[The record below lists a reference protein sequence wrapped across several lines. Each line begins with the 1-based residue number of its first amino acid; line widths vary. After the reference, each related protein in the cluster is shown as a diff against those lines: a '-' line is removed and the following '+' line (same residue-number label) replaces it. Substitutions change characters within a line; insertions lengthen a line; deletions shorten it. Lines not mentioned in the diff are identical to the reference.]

1 MTHAYM
7 TIVDSLKN
15 HGTTI
20 INRIKKNL
28 FITNPK
34 LRKFALLELFVI
46 VLVVILNFLQ
56 SLTLKIVCA
65 LTIVYVQLFLILQAP
80 KVIF

>member
-1 MTHAYM
+1 M

-15 HGTTI
+15 QGTTI
-20 INRIKKNL
+20 KNRLKQNL

-34 LRKFALLELFVI
+34 LRKYALLELFAI
-46 VLVVILNFLQ
+46 ALVVILNFLQ
-56 SLTLKIVCA
+56 ALTLKIVCA
-65 LTIVYVQLFLILQAP
+65 LTIVYMQLFLILQAP